1 MPIQFIGLINFSKLE
16 SGIIRGLAQEYYD
29 KFLRD
34 VKDILLVISLK
45 KYDQKETKCKYSFHS
60 RVESGST
67 VLLTSEASDW
77 DLKRTLHKLF
87 QKLEKGIQHKYKLK
101 GNLPKH

>member
-1 MPIQFIGLINFSKLE
+1 MPIQFVGLINFNE
-16 SGIIRGLAQEYYD
+16 SESVTIKQLTQEYYD
-29 KFLRD
+29 KILRD
-34 VKDILLVISLK
+34 VKDALLIISLK
-45 KYDQKETKCKYSFHS
+45 KYDQKETKCKYAFHS

-87 QKLEKGIQHKYKLK
+87 QKLEKGLQHKYKLK